1 MAQAQAYTYTD
12 LSVILR
18 IDPEFCTGMIYA
30 SFASTS
36 GDGKI
41 KKTVTDYNPHTG
53 DVLVLLTQAETKKLR
68 GIVTVQLNGFLNG
81 QRWGSQQVYFTS
93 DDNLLEE
100 VLT

>member
-1 MAQAQAYTYTD
+1 MAQAQAFTYTD
-12 LSVILR
+12 LAVILR
-18 IDPEFCTGMIYA
+18 IDPEFCTGTIYA
-30 SFASTS
+30 SFDSSS
-36 GDGKI
+36 GEGRI
-41 KKTVTDYNPHTG
+41 KKTVADYNPHTG

-81 QRWGSQQVYFTS
+81 MRWGSQQCYFTS